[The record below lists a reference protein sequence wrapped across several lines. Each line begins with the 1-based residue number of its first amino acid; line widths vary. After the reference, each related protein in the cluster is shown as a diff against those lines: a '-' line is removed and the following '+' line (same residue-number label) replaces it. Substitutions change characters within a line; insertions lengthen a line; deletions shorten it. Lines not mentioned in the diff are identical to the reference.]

1 MPNRVLT
8 VGVAAWICFNAGTG
22 ANPSAA
28 EKREA
33 AAGTITVISDPADA
47 AVYLDGQFAGRTP
60 LTIERLRPGDHRV
73 RVVKDGYLEN
83 ARIVG
88 VSAGKSAGLHLRLTP
103 TKVPNNG
110 SAGQTGGGISGG
122 PPSSNRK
129 WWYLGAAG
137 GGAAATALVLATRN
151 RAPAIGTVTASPSIG
166 LLAATP
172 IAFSASGASDPD
184 GDSLSYAWDFGDS
197 STSNEQAPRH
207 VYNTSGSFSVRCTIS
222 DGNETVAGTT
232 SVTIRSLAGTWRGV
246 LQGVQETLSITHS
259 GATVSGTFVDA
270 VYGSG
275 VISGFVATSP
285 PLVRVTII
293 QPGFN
298 PFTYTANPNADITML
313 TGMVNGSG
321 YVNEPFSIT
330 RQ

>member
-1 MPNRVLT
+1 MPNRILT
-8 VGVAAWICFNAGTG
+8 VAVAAWMFFNAGRG

-28 EKREA
+28 EEREA
-33 AAGTITVISDPADA
+33 AAGTITVVSDPADA
-47 AVYLDGQFAGRTP
+47 AVYVDGQFAGRTP
-60 LTIERLRPGDHRV
+60 LTIERLRAGDHRV

-83 ARIVG
+83 GRIVAVG
-88 VSAGKSAGLHLRLTP
+88 TGKSASLHLRLTP
-103 TKVPNNG
+103 AHASSNG
-110 SAGQTGGGISGG
+110 LAGQTGGGISSG
-122 PPSSNRK
+122 PPGSSRK

-151 RAPAIGTVTASPSIG
+151 HAPTIGTVAASPSIG

-172 IAFSASGASDPD
+172 IAFTASGATDPD

-207 VYNTSGSFSVRCTIS
+207 VYSAAGTFSVRCTIS

-246 LQGVQETLSITHS
+246 LQRVEETLGITHS
-259 GATVSGTFVDA
+259 GATVAGTFVDA

-285 PLVRVTII
+285 PLVRITII

-321 YVNEPFSIT
+321 YINEPFSIT